1 MQDHGV
7 LLYPNVECIHLVMVG
22 LEIFKAIAQPA
33 ELKAKLMAAHSAEG
47 VSAFNYCEIL
57 RNDQHMTRLECNSGC
72 SLVTTVVPEIATLFR
87 VFGKTSVAKANSDH
101 RF

>member
-1 MQDHGV
+1 M
-7 LLYPNVECIHLVMVG
+7 LYPSDECIHLVMVG

-33 ELKAKLMAAHSAEG
+33 ELKANLMAPNSAEG
-47 VSAFNYCEIL
+47 VAFSYCEIL
-57 RNDQHMTRLECNSGC
+57 RNDLHMTRLACNSGC

-87 VFGKTSVAKANSDH
+87 AFDKTSVAKANSFH